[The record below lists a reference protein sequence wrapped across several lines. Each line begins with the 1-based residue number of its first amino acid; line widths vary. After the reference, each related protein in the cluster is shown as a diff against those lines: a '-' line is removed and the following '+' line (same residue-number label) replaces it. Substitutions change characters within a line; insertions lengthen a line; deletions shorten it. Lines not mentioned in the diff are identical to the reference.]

1 MSAFMHMHALH
12 VLLVPS
18 EVRRGHQA
26 PCNWS
31 YEVVSLRVVPGTEPF
46 SLEEWQVGYTTD
58 PSI

>member
-1 MSAFMHMHALH
+1 MSAFMYMHALH

-46 SLEEWQVGYTTD
+46 FSGGVASGLHH
-58 PSI
+58 